1 MNIDA
6 KAATTKKYL
15 KFKIS
20 NSLKRYTTISIK
32 KNLKN
37 AIDFINLIKL
47 QYSYPSKY
55 KDFTKLKLVEKK
67 ITKNNKKIIFIEK
80 LNLVV
85 KIFDFK

>member
-20 NSLKRYTTISIK
+20 NSLKRYTIINSK

-37 AIDFINLIKL
+37 AIDFTNLTKST
-47 QYSYPSKY
+47 YSYSWRY
-55 KDFTKLKLVEKK
+55 NDCIKLKLVEKK
-67 ITKNNKKIIFIEK
+67 IIKKNKKTIFMEMA
-80 LNLVV
+80 NSVV
-85 KIFDFK
+85 KIFDLK